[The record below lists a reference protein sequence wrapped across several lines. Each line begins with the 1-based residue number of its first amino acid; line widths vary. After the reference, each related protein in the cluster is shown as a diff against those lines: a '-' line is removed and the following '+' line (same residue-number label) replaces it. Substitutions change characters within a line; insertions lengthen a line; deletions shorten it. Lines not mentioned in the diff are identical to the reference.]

1 MFKEQGQDAILLTHP
16 IDNAFI
22 TYLEQHNEG
31 ISFQRIDAELHDSLK
46 DDVSEDEKKDFK
58 KTSDRLVKIFRRELA
73 NENLEVKIEK
83 IKDENVSSMVVLSEQ
98 SRRMEEMMKMYSMG
112 DLGPGMMG
120 MGSTGTLVLNANHPL
135 VKYVDEHKKGKTV
148 SLICKQLYDVA
159 LLAHKPLSPDEM
171 TEFVKRNNQVMMLLT
186 KDK

>member
-1 MFKEQGQDAILLTHP
+1 
-16 IDNAFI
+16 
-22 TYLEQHNEG
+22 LEQHNED

-46 DDVSEDEKKDFK
+46 DEVSDNEMKDFK
-58 KTSDRLVKIFRRELA
+58 KVSDRLVKIFRRELG
-73 NENLEVKIEK
+73 NENLDVKVER
-83 IKDENVSSMVVLSEQ
+83 IKDENVSGMVVLPES

-120 MGSTGTLVLNANHPL
+120 MGSAGTLVLTANHPL
-135 VKYVDEHKKGKTV
+135 VKYVDEHKKGKKV

-159 LLAHKPLSPDEM
+159 LLAHKPLSPEEM

-186 KDK
+186 ESK